1 MEANFEVQPFPG
13 AGLHERRAYE
23 QRKQQPER
31 EAPHEGDLQP
41 EAAIGRS
48 GTLSTDRR
56 LFHRSGSIALIT
68 AAAAVSVVQ
77 LAWLAFLIVSAIWA
91 VGLLL

>member
-1 MEANFEVQPFPG
+1 MEANFDVQPFPG

-41 EAAIGRS
+41 EVAS
-48 GTLSTDRR
+48 GGADTLSSRR
-56 LFHRSGSIALIT
+56 LFHRRRSIALIT
-68 AAAAVSVVQ
+68 AGVAAGVLQ
-77 LAWLAFLIVSAIWA
+77 LAWLAFLIVGAIWA
-91 VGLLL
+91 VGLLP